1 MSAELKQALQNSL
14 GERARF
20 EQPMSA
26 HTTWGVGGP
35 AWCVCHVTS
44 ADEAGF
50 VIRSALEAGMPWMPL
65 GRGSNLLVCDTGYPG
80 VMLRLAGPLASLRRE
95 GDSLWAGGGAH
106 LPAAVKF
113 SARLGLAGLEWAAG
127 IPGTVGG
134 AVATNAGAL
143 GADMAG
149 LTSEITL
156 LLASGEVESLPGAK
170 VPAEYRK
177 RQLPDQSLVLAALLA
192 LSQDSLD
199 AVSLRGDEALA
210 RRRQTQPGGMPCAGS
225 VFKNPA
231 GDFAGRLIEEAGCKG
246 LSVGGAQVSP
256 KHANFIVNRG
266 RATARDVLDLMD
278 EVREKVRQAFGVE
291 LEPEVEVVGR
301 V

>member
-1 MSAELKQALQNSL
+1 VSAELRQTLQNSL

-44 ADEAGF
+44 AEEAGF
-50 VIRSALEAGMPWMPL
+50 VIRSVLEAGMPWMPL
-65 GRGSNLLVCDTGYPG
+65 GRGSNLLVRDKGYPG

-95 GDSLWAGGGAH
+95 GDGLWAGGGAH

-113 SARLGLAGLEWAAG
+113 AARLGLAGLEWAAG

-149 LTSEITL
+149 LTSRITL
-156 LLASGEVESLPGAK
+156 LMADGQVQTLPGDEI
-170 VPAEYRK
+170 PAEYR
-177 RQLPDQSLVLAALLA
+177 RRLLPVQSLVLAALLDLA
-192 LSQDSLD
+192 QESAD
-199 AVSLRGDEALA
+199 AVTLRGEESLA
-210 RRRQTQPGGMPCAGS
+210 RRRQTQPGGQPCAGS
-225 VFKNPA
+225 VFKNPP

-246 LSVGGAQVSP
+246 LSMGGAQVSP
-256 KHANFIVNRG
+256 KHANFIINRG
-266 RATARDVLDLMD
+266 RATARDVLSLMD
-278 EVREKVRQAFGVE
+278 VVREKVRQASGIE
-291 LEPEVEVVGR
+291 LEPEVEVVGS

>member
-1 MSAELKQALQNSL
+1 MSAELRQTLQKSL

-20 EQPMSA
+20 DQPMSA

-35 AWCVCHVTS
+35 AWCVCHVNS
-44 ADEAGF
+44 AEEAGF
-50 VIRSALEAGMPWMPL
+50 VIKATLEAGLPWMPL
-65 GRGSNLLVCDTGYPG
+65 GRGSNLLVCDTGYQG
-80 VMLRLAGPLASLRRE
+80 VMLRLAGELASLRRE
-95 GDSLWAGGGAH
+95 GDGLWAGGGAH

-113 SARLGLAGLEWAAG
+113 AARLGLAGLEWAAG

-156 LLASGEVESLPGAK
+156 LMADGRVQNLPGDE
-170 VPAEYRK
+170 VPAEYR
-177 RQLPDQSLVLAALLA
+177 RRLLPAHSLVLAALLA
-192 LSQDSLD
+192 LAQDSPQ

-210 RRRQTQPGGMPCAGS
+210 RRRRTQPGGAPCAGS

-246 LSVGGAQVSP
+246 MTVGGAQVSA
-256 KHANFIVNRG
+256 KHANFIINRG
-266 RATARDVLDLMD
+266 RATARDVLSLMD
-278 EVREKVRQAFGVE
+278 QVREKVRQVFGVE

>member
-1 MSAELKQALQNSL
+1 MSAELKQVLQENL

-20 EQPMSA
+20 DQPMSA

-35 AWCVCHVTS
+35 AWCVCRVVS
-44 ADEAGF
+44 AEEAAF
-50 VIRSALEAGMPWMPL
+50 VIRATCEAGLPWMPL
-65 GRGSNLLVCDTGYPG
+65 GRGSNLLVSDTGYPG

-95 GDSLWAGGGAH
+95 GDGLWAGGGAP

-113 SARLGLAGLEWAAG
+113 AARLGLAGLEWAAG
-127 IPGTVGG
+127 IPATVGG

-143 GADMAG
+143 GSDMSRV
-149 LTSEITL
+149 TREISL
-156 LLASGEVESLPGAK
+156 LLGGGQVERLSGDRLPAG
-170 VPAEYRK
+170 YR
-177 RQLPDQSLVLAALLA
+177 RWELPPGSLVLAARLGLRP
-192 LSQDSLD
+192 DD
-199 AVSLRGDEALA
+199 PGEVSRRSDQALA
-210 RRRQTQPGGMPCAGS
+210 RRRQSQPSGLPSAGS
-225 VFKNPA
+225 VFKNPP

-246 LSVGGAQVSP
+246 LSVGGAEVST

-266 RATARDVLDLMD
+266 WATARDVIKLMQ
-278 EVREKVRQAFGVE
+278 EVQERVRRTFGVE